1 MRDEIMRHGN
11 AGKER
16 SKETKKN
23 GRKRREAAKKSCKD
37 HEQEKRKAVETD
49 GNREEYLEA
58 DHILLFLVHEES
70 VELLKLQVKDFNE
83 TV

>member
-1 MRDEIMRHGN
+1 MNRR
-11 AGKER
+11 KE
-16 SKETKKN
+16 SS
-23 GRKRREAAKKSCKD
+23 G
-37 HEQEKRKAVETD
+37 D
-49 GNREEYLEA
+49 GWYCEENLEA